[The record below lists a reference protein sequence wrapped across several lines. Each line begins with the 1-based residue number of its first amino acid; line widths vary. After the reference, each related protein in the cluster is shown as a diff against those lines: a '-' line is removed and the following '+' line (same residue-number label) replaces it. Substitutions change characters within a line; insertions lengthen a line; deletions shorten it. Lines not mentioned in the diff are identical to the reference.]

1 MISLRTLVIPEGSKY
16 PQAAAIM
23 QPTNRPRIMEQDF
36 IMGDPNRSQST
47 IVKKAISY
55 KFGTALG

>member
-1 MISLRTLVIPEGSKY
+1 LVIPEGSKY